1 MVNTRSPP
9 RAPHRQRILVI
20 EDDFLIAL
28 MIEEMVREAGYRV
41 SALPTPLLWRDRN
54 LPSATSMLCL
64 STSRSVDDPT
74 RKLRTFCWI
83 PACHSHS

>member
-1 MVNTRSPP
+1 MVNTRAPA

-20 EDDFLIAL
+20 EDDLLIAL
-28 MIEEMVREAGYRV
+28 MIEEMIREAGYRV
-41 SALPTPLLWRDRN
+41 SGVAHTIAAARQEFAKRN
-54 LPSATSMLCL
+54 FDAVLFDIDIG
-64 STSRSVDDPT
+64 RRT